1 MQFGDKVSAFH
12 FFLFILFELKTFQIK
27 GFAEIFGGDFVPG
40 ANCVNGFDGFHFLD
54 LEMDSVF
61 ENFEGFRLVGF
72 EMPFDFLFLFF
83 SAIFVDEL
91 NDSHGDD
98 AVYESA
104 DFILSQRGIVGMKDF
119 IEHCMGFVEP
129 HHVKVEL
136 IPFVFGFEEI
146 DLIGVFESDIE
157 VFFGTVWDRDVNVVE
172 ESFEDS
178 ASAFASVWVRI
189 RHQDITR

>member
-1 MQFGDKVSAFH
+1 M
-12 FFLFILFELKTFQIK
+12 
-27 GFAEIFGGDFVPG
+27 
-40 ANCVNGFDGFHFLD
+40 NGFDGFHFLD

-61 ENFEGFRLVGF
+61 ENFESFRLVGF

-98 AVYESA
+98 AVDEGA

-129 HHVKVEL
+129 HHVKVKL
-136 IPFVFGFEEI
+136 IPFIFRFEEI
-146 DLIGVFESDIE
+146 NFIGVFEPHVE
-157 VFFGTVWDRDVNVVE
+157 VFFGAVWDRNVNVVE
-172 ESFEDS
+172 ESLEDS
-178 ASAFASVWVRI
+178 ASAFASVRVRI
-189 RHQDITR
+189 RHQDITRRRPVAITKIQIIERLKQTQPSPI